1 DLLGA
6 QLYRAPNDFEYS
18 WLRNGEPIDGATELN
33 YRPTKPG
40 TYDCRVTATNQ
51 AGSTTQTSTDL
62 TLVRGLA
69 FADGV
74 APVHGRRALLT
85 MRGVGDGRCRGMVKL
100 IAHVGYSQVV
110 HREGHRE
117 VIRHRALFPIGKARF
132 SIFPGRTKVVRVRL
146 KRKGKRMLRN

>member
-1 DLLGA
+1 NGEASAISYASLNDSGGGDLATVGASFGRATLPALLESPSGMGVPEISGQHLIERPLFCSGGSWAPDLLRA

-85 MRGVGDGRCRGMVKL
+85 MRC
-100 IAHVGYSQVV
+100 
-110 HREGHRE
+110 
-117 VIRHRALFPIGKARF
+117 
-132 SIFPGRTKVVRVRL
+132 
-146 KRKGKRMLRN
+146 